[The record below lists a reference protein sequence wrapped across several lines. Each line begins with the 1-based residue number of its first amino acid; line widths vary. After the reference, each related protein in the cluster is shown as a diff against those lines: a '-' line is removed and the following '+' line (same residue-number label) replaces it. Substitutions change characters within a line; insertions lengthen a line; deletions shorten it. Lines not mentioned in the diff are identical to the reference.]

1 MSAFT
6 LEKLVEIFAPTS
18 APVEQLAA
26 DAKSQTFVAF
36 TFDSAQEYA
45 AKPFITP
52 LLFLF
57 RGRSDLVLL
66 QTSETD
72 APPSLSVFKDG
83 AKAVTVTAEGELKDR
98 ITALLAVVGWS
109 PDCPGEEQ
117 LPNFLAPVDYKE
129 LLGDVDAFT
138 TGQRDF
144 IANGANVAAII
155 WNAFVAAQRPVNWAG
170 FYFIRPLVNPK
181 ETDHERIL
189 ILGPFVG
196 KPACSRIRLQNG
208 VCGAAARTKTVQRI
222 ADVHQFEGHIACDG
236 ASESEIVV
244 PVFNADGDVVAVID
258 LDCPKQ
264 NGFSVEDER
273 HLIEVARLISERSDW
288 LNLTLPYTQ

>member
-1 MSAFT
+1 M
-6 LEKLVEIFAPTS
+6 
-18 APVEQLAA
+18 
-26 DAKSQTFVAF
+26 
-36 TFDSAQEYA
+36 
-45 AKPFITP
+45 
-52 LLFLF
+52 
-57 RGRSDLVLL
+57 
-66 QTSETD
+66 
-72 APPSLSVFKDG
+72 
-83 AKAVTVTAEGELKDR
+83 
-98 ITALLAVVGWS
+98 
-109 PDCPGEEQ
+109 
-117 LPNFLAPVDYKE
+117 DYKE

-155 WNAFVAAQRPVNWAG
+155 WNAFVAAQRPVNWVG
-170 FYFIRPLVNPK
+170 FYFIRPLTNPK

-273 HLIEVARLISERSDW
+273 HLVEVARLISERSDW